1 MKKNIFI
8 LTALTLLIMV
18 SSCNKKTETEDKQD
32 NPLLQEW
39 TSEYGVPP
47 FDKIKTEH
55 YIPAFEE
62 AMKVNKEEIDAIV
75 NNPDAPTFENTIE
88 ALEESG
94 SLLTRVESIF
104 FNLAECINSPEMEQI
119 SEEILPK
126 LSQHGD
132 DISLNAKLFER
143 IKAVYDQRESL
154 NLEPVQMRLLEETYK
169 GFVRGGA
176 NVPAEKQARF
186 REINEKLSLLTM
198 KFGNNVLKA

>member
-1 MKKNIFI
+1 MKRNFLFLIV
-8 LTALTLLIMV
+8 LTLSIMV
-18 SSCNKKTETEDKQD
+18 SSCNKKTENKEQD

-39 TSEYGVPP
+39 TTEYGVPP

-104 FNLAECINSPEMEQI
+104 FNL
-119 SEEILPK
+119 
-126 LSQHGD
+126 
-132 DISLNAKLFER
+132 
-143 IKAVYDQRESL
+143 
-154 NLEPVQMRLLEETYK
+154 
-169 GFVRGGA
+169 
-176 NVPAEKQARF
+176 
-186 REINEKLSLLTM
+186 
-198 KFGNNVLKA
+198 

>member
-104 FNLAECINSPEMEQI
+104 FNNYAEGQEFTLDNCWIKETT
-119 SEEILPK
+119 K
-126 LSQHGD
+126 VRA
-132 DISLNAKLFER
+132 AKTE
-143 IKAVYDQRESL
+143 
-154 NLEPVQMRLLEETYK
+154 
-169 GFVRGGA
+169 
-176 NVPAEKQARF
+176 
-186 REINEKLSLLTM
+186 
-198 KFGNNVLKA
+198 